1 VGGYAFNCCS
11 CRFRAAYLMVM
22 GRAQMRQQV
31 SKPPQ
36 KRKWSAKRK
45 KAINCKKPRGFS
57 ERAHCAGKRK
67 KRRG

>member
-1 VGGYAFNCCS
+1 
-11 CRFRAAYLMVM
+11 MVM

>member
-1 VGGYAFNCCS
+1 MAIS
-11 CRFRAAYLMVM
+11 RASISKEI
-22 GRAQMRQQV
+22 

-36 KRKWSAKRK
+36 KKKWSKARKAKV
-45 KAINCKKPRGFS
+45 NCKKPRGFS